1 MIDSEI
7 DVGQD
12 YIEPEV
18 LAELAFDLGLSSFSG
33 DQSVSSQSHKNSNI
47 TWTTLRLVW
56 FVFFLR
62 GDAPLRLKLTS
73 LIFVS

>member
-18 LAELAFDLGLSSFSG
+18 LAELAFDLDLSSFSG
-33 DQSVSSQSHKNSNI
+33 DQSVSSQSQEFKHNLDNFAFG
-47 TWTTLRLVW
+47 LVC
-56 FVFFLR
+56 FLFAWWYTAATQTNVPDFR
-62 GDAPLRLKLTS
+62 
-73 LIFVS
+73 